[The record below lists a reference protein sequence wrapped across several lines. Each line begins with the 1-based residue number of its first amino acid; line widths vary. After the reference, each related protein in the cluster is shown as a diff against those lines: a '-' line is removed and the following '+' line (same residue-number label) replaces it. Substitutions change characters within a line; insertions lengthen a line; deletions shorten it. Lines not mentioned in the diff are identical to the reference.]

1 MSALF
6 SVYLLYLFILE
17 SYNLYTGRT
26 YNIKKL
32 LSSIIAI
39 LIATLGIITVSA
51 SYSPSN
57 VIGDTNGDGNVT
69 ITDATLVQKHIAQ
82 LTDIEDNNLAYA
94 DVDGNDTISIIDA
107 TLIQKKL
114 ANIISIFPAETAP
127 TTVPTTVPATSGENI
142 LTSQYSPNEMEL
154 EMLEIIN
161 QHRAEAGVHPL
172 EFGYFYY
179 DCARIRAEE
188 GNRFFSHTRPNGTS
202 WKTVLQEYGIDCTK
216 RYNAENIAQF
226 YPDAE
231 SVMTAFMGS
240 PGHRYNI
247 LFKDFDYVAIAVYES
262 EEYPGYYA
270 IEQLFTSKEI
280 HW

>member
-1 MSALF
+1 M
-6 SVYLLYLFILE
+6 
-17 SYNLYTGRT
+17 
-26 YNIKKL
+26 KKI

-179 DCARIRAEE
+179 DCDDKIGLIVFKHLNHNRSIRRCKLQRDRRI
-188 GNRFFSHTRPNGTS
+188 
-202 WKTVLQEYGIDCTK
+202 
-216 RYNAENIAQF
+216 
-226 YPDAE
+226 
-231 SVMTAFMGS
+231 SVMKLNVMRVNKLLANGIGRAHMD
-240 PGHRYNI
+240 
-247 LFKDFDYVAIAVYES
+247 LA
-262 EEYPGYYA
+262 
-270 IEQLFTSKEI
+270 L
-280 HW
+280 

>member
-1 MSALF
+1 M
-6 SVYLLYLFILE
+6 
-17 SYNLYTGRT
+17 
-26 YNIKKL
+26 KKI

-39 LIATLGIITVSA
+39 LITTLGIITVSA

-57 VIGDTNGDGNVT
+57 VIGDTNRDGNVT

-94 DVDGNDTISIIDA
+94 DVDGNDTISITDA

-154 EMLEIIN
+154 EILEIIN

-188 GNRFFSHTRPNGTS
+188 GDRFFSHTRPNGAAWQS
-202 WKTVLQEYGIDCTK
+202 VLREYGINNTI
-216 RYNAENIAQF
+216 RYSGENIAQF

-231 SVMTAFMGS
+231 SVMIDFMNS
-240 PGHRYNI
+240 PGHRANI
-247 LFKDFDYVAIAVYES
+247 LSENFDYVAIAVYES
-262 EEYPGYYA
+262 ENYPGHYT
-270 IEQLFTSKEI
+270 IEQLFLSKEI